1 MIKASGI
8 QGKYL
13 EYKGLPL
20 VRQGNE
26 IYYGDMSDKY
36 YLFLFIMEYKKDTT
50 LNIDLPTKV
59 MVQICASAD
68 GKVEKNTIYNHYGVE
83 EIYFPKGTKR
93 IESYAIENC
102 PKLKRVYVPTDAVVD
117 EQALYKTPENVEIV
131 RGEPNGIK
139 NILMD

>member
-36 YLFLFIMEYKKDTT
+36 YLFLLIMEQKKDEA
-50 LNIDLPTKV
+50 LNIDVPSKV
-59 MVQICASAD
+59 MVQVCATAD
-68 GKVEKNTIYNHYGVE
+68 NKVEKNTIRESLYDAFDLGVAWLE
-83 EIYFPKGTKR
+83 R
-93 IESYAIENC
+93 LN
-102 PKLKRVYVPTDAVVD
+102 R
-117 EQALYKTPENVEIV
+117 
-131 RGEPNGIK
+131 
-139 NILMD
+139 

>member
-36 YLFLFIMEYKKDTT
+36 YLFLFIMEYKKDSV
-50 LNIDLPTKV
+50 LNIDLPSKV
-59 MVQICASAD
+59 MVQICATAD
-68 GKVEKNTIYNHYGVE
+68 NKIEKNTIRENLYDAFDLGVAWLERYN
-83 EIYFPKGTKR
+83 R
-93 IESYAIENC
+93 
-102 PKLKRVYVPTDAVVD
+102 
-117 EQALYKTPENVEIV
+117 
-131 RGEPNGIK
+131 
-139 NILMD
+139 